1 LTRREA
7 EILSYVAVGKTN
19 PEIGII
25 LGISWRTVE
34 KHLQHILERLGV
46 ETRTAAAAVAL
57 KTANL

>member
-1 LTRREA
+1 MVFDFVRRSRMPA
-7 EILSYVAVGKTN
+7 KNTV
-19 PEIGII
+19 GII

-34 KHLQHILERLGV
+34 KHIEHILERLGV